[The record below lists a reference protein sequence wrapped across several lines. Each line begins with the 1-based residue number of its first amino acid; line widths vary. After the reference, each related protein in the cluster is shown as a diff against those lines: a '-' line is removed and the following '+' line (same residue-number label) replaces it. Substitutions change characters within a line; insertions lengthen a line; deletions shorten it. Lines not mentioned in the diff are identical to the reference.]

1 MRSSL
6 FSNDMIFDIFALN
19 GSMGKTFF
27 TGHWS
32 LASGHWLFLKV
43 AQIGLASCQLPEAS
57 SGGGMIKSL

>member
-1 MRSSL
+1 
-6 FSNDMIFDIFALN
+6 MIFDIFALN

-43 AQIGLASCQLPEAS
+43 AQIGLASRQLPVARS
-57 SGGGMIKSL
+57 K